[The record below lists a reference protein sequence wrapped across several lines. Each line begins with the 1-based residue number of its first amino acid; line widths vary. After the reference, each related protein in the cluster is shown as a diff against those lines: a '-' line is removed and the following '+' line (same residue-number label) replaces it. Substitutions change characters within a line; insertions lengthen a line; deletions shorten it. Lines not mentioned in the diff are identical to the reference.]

1 MALILHIDTATAVGS
16 VCLSRNGEV
25 LETLENA
32 DQKDHAATVTLF
44 IRELMKRHHIRPEEL
59 DAIAVSAGPGSYTGL
74 RVGVATAKGLCYT
87 WNKPLIGVSTLQMM
101 ASGMLRQ
108 LQVDGLPDEKFKA
121 TSSQKD
127 ENLKTGSPQDNQP
140 DEKSGASSWQEDQ
153 ANEELKTDSP
163 QSDQAD
169 ENLETR
175 FLQAGQPDK
184 SLKPDSPQGAP
195 PDEKSASR
203 PDDIYLVPMID
214 ARRMEV
220 FTAVYNANL
229 EPVLA
234 PQALVLEASS
244 YQSFIASRPVFFFG
258 DGAAKW
264 QQSVAAHPNAR
275 FPQYRISAADMVPLA
290 EKAFADK
297 DFKDVAYFSPDYLKA
312 FFFPGKK

>member
-1 MALILHIDTATAVGS
+1 MALILHIDTATAIGS

-44 IRELMKRHHIRPEEL
+44 VRELMERHHIRPEQL

-87 WNKPLIGVSTLQMM
+87 WDKPLIGVSTLQMM

-108 LQVDGLPDEKFKA
+108 LQ
-121 TSSQKD
+121 KD
-127 ENLKTGSPQDNQP
+127 ALLGGQP
-140 DEKSGASSWQEDQ
+140 DASLNEKQ
-153 ANEELKTDSP
+153 
-163 QSDQAD
+163 
-169 ENLETR
+169 
-175 FLQAGQPDK
+175 LQAGEKRTQPDAP
-184 SLKPDSPQGAP
+184 LK
-195 PDEKSASR
+195 DEKQTHIDVPPHERQMQGDVLLNEKQLRADEKRTQADVS
-203 PDDIYLVPMID
+203 PDKELTRQPDNIYLVPMID

-220 FTAVYNANL
+220 FTAVYNTNL
-229 EPVLA
+229 EPVTT
-234 PQALVLEASS
+234 PQALVLEGSS
-244 YQSFIASRPVFFFG
+244 FQSFIASKPTFFFG

-264 QQSVAAHPNAR
+264 QQITAAHPHAR
-275 FPQYRISAADMVPLA
+275 FPEYRISAADMVPLA
-290 EKAFADK
+290 GKAFAGK